1 MAAPKAGRKVA
12 QAWIELKADDP
23 EAVSALSVARAQ
35 LSAGRA
41 LAGLRRMRLLEL
53 KGALPAR
60 TALEDLLHRSTWF
73 YNPHKERCIVRMGA
87 RDPSPAAAG
96 ERVVLVTERGAERR
110 PEAERWWLHETGQ
123 PLEAREG
130 IAYLLK
136 FERGADDEARVAE
149 LALLTGRRQGLL
161 CNPNSQDCAW
171 AAGEIPLPWIDDS
184 ASQDAAPKK
193 GTP

>member
-35 LSAGRA
+35 LTAGRA

-73 YNPHKERCIVRMGA
+73 YNPHKERCIVRMSA
-87 RDPSPAAAG
+87 RDPSPASAG

-130 IAYLLK
+130 VAYLLK
-136 FERGADDEARVAE
+136 FERSADDEARVAE
-149 LALLTGRRQGLL
+149 LAMLAGRRQGLL
-161 CNPNSQDCAW
+161 CNPNSQDCVW
-171 AAGEIPLPWIDDS
+171 ASGEIPLPWMGVEKS
-184 ASQDAAPKK
+184 PAPEK